1 MSASSGKAA
10 PPASR
15 VVLSLQRSREEFPVR
30 MFLRGAVV
38 IAAATLLL
46 SCGGNEDNA
55 PQGVPTGFTVQPG
68 DTSVVVTWDQKPGLT
83 YWVFSAAAPSITR
96 DNYRDF
102 PSARIT
108 QPATSPQ
115 LITGLTNGTTYS
127 FLINATE
134 NGSAAGPATT
144 SIAAV
149 PRLAGGSWTLG
160 AALPGDINA
169 ISLATGGYVAVGAG
183 GLLYTR
189 ESKIG
194 AAWVAGTSGVTT
206 ALNAAAALGVT
217 IAVGDGGVILT
228 STDAKTW
235 TARTSGTT
243 ARLNGVVAG
252 LATFLAVGDNGTIL
266 RSTDAVTWNPVNSG
280 TTADLYSVAIVNN
293 TLVAVGAGGTLLSS
307 SDVGLTWTV
316 RTTGVTA
323 NLRSVAYSNRYVAVG
338 DAGTVITS
346 TDLASW
352 TAQTPPTPR
361 TLRRVVYSTRL
372 VAAGDGGTVLV
383 SDDGSTWTAAT
394 TGTTADLRALVAGSQ
409 LDYLFGG
416 AGGVNG
422 ISR

>member
-1 MSASSGKAA
+1 MRKFLKGAA
-10 PPASR
+10 A
-15 VVLSLQRSREEFPVR
+15 
-30 MFLRGAVV
+30 
-38 IAAATLLL
+38 IAAAGLLL
-46 SCGGNEDNA
+46 SCGGNEDKA
-55 PQGVPTGFTVQPG
+55 PQGVPTGFAVEAG

-134 NGSAAGPATT
+134 NGSSAGPSTV
-144 SIAAV
+144 SIASV
-149 PRLAGGSWTLG
+149 PRLAGGNWTLG
-160 AALPGDINA
+160 PALPADINA

-194 AAWVAGTSGVTT
+194 AAWVAGTSGVTSS
-206 ALNAAAALGVT
+206 LNSAAALGQT
-217 IAVGDGGVILT
+217 IVVGDGGVILT

-243 ARLNGVVAG
+243 VRLNGVVAG
-252 LATFLAVGDNGTIL
+252 LGTFLAVGDNGTIL
-266 RSTDAVTWNPVNSG
+266 RSIDAVTWNPVTSG
-280 TTADLYSVAIVNN
+280 TTANLYSVAIVNN
-293 TLVAVGAGGTLLSS
+293 TLVVVGAGGTLLSS
-307 SDVGLTWTV
+307 SDLGLTWTA

-323 NLRSVAYSNRYVAVG
+323 DLRSAAYSNRYVVVG

-346 TDLASW
+346 TDLAAW
-352 TAQTPPTPR
+352 AAQTPPTPR

-394 TGTTADLRALVAGSQ
+394 IGTTADLRALVAGSQ
-409 LDYLFGG
+409 LDYLLGG